1 MSETIKGL
9 KLIVTIVNR
18 GKGKTIV
25 EAYQKNG
32 VTYHLICLGRG
43 TAKTELLECLGLGH
57 KERDIVLSIAENDE
71 VPPII
76 KMLNEEFEFCTP
88 GHGIAFTIP
97 IASVGGPHTLNYF
110 IGTLGKGVER

>member
-25 EAYQKNG
+25 EALPKKWR
-32 VTYHLICLGRG
+32 YHLICLGRG

-57 KERDIVLSIAENDE
+57 KGGDIVLSIAENDE

-76 KMLNEEFEFCTP
+76 KMLNEEFEFCKP

-110 IGTLGKGVER
+110 IGILGKGVER